1 MKDFLCTCALIFMVL
16 MIFLFSMSS
25 CLSEFAFGTRPS
37 LRSGNSEHSLSE
49 CLLCDRL

>member
-37 LRSGNSEHSLSE
+37 LCSGASEYSMT
-49 CLLCDRL
+49 